1 MFININFFSLFQP
14 NGRFETNK
22 KICLSISG
30 HHPETWQPSWSIRTA
45 LLALIAFM
53 SSPGN
58 GAIGSLDYTPEERK
72 LLAKK
77 SRNWECPECGKIVSL
92 LSSSKSKPVT
102 QEESDMINRIKLKAE
117 ENAKKDP
124 NYDLVDEEIT
134 NVLKD
139 VSDLKGSEPKGND
152 TTNPARQQNEQ
163 ENIQVSSENNNL
175 RGLMW
180 AVIAAIVLL
189 VARRIFLML

>member
-1 MFININFFSLFQP
+1 M
-14 NGRFETNK
+14 
-22 KICLSISG
+22 SISG

-77 SRNWECPECGKIVSL
+77 SRNWECPECGKIVNL

-102 QEESDMINRIKLKAE
+102 QEECDMINRIALKADDG
-117 ENAKKDP
+117 AKKDP
-124 NYDLVDEEIT
+124 NCDLVDGEIP

-139 VSDLKGSEPKGND
+139 VSDSRESESNRDSDILTP
-152 TTNPARQQNEQ
+152 PRQVNEQ

-175 RGLMW
+175 RSLMW

-189 VARRIFLML
+189 IARRLILLL

>member
-1 MFININFFSLFQP
+1 
-14 NGRFETNK
+14 
-22 KICLSISG
+22 
-30 HHPETWQPSWSIRTA
+30 
-45 LLALIAFM
+45 M

-58 GAIGSLDYTPEERK
+58 GAIGSLDYTPEERR

-77 SRNWECPECGKIVSL
+77 SRNWECSECGKIVNL
-92 LSSSKSKPVT
+92 LSSSKSIPVT
-102 QEESDMINRIKLKAE
+102 QEESDMINRIALKAE
-117 ENAKKDP
+117 DGAKKEP

-139 VSDLKGSEPKGND
+139 VSDLKGSDPRENE
-152 TTNPARQQNEQ
+152 TINPPRQQNEQ
-163 ENIQVSSENNNL
+163 ENIPVSSENNNL

-189 VARRIFLML
+189 VARRIFLMM